1 MSSDL
6 EFDGFDGFDEFALA
20 QELRAAAESAA
31 QPTPASL
38 YAGAVDRGRRIR
50 RTSRVK
56 RTLAGA
62 GALAVAAAV
71 AVPLLGGTSPAPT
84 VVGAASSSHAM
95 ADVSSTRTSTSTAAA
110 ATPGTDW
117 MPTYVVQTLK
127 SLLPA
132 GSTTTKEADLGGI
145 SLQVFAPEVQ
155 APGGQSLAV
164 VRTDLETPHGKSTI
178 TLSVGKEA
186 RKSSCPSKAV
196 APHDICGTT
205 PLNGGTLYV
214 DESFKDYTHGTG
226 AAIWSLAWN
235 GPDGQEVY
243 LGMSTS
249 AQAQA
254 LTVQQAGALLS
265 APAWERV
272 WKALPEPCRFGVM
285 SNPHATRADEMEQGN
300 MFVCATSPAAALHLP
315 G

>member
-6 EFDGFDGFDEFALA
+6 EFAEFALA
-20 QELRAAAESAA
+20 QELRAAAESAV

-50 RTSRVK
+50 RATAVK

-62 GALAVAAAV
+62 AALAVAAAV
-71 AVPLLGGTSPAPT
+71 GVPLLSGGPATTAVGVAAASQAPAAAGGT
-84 VVGAASSSHAM
+84 
-95 ADVSSTRTSTSTAAA
+95 RTAAA
-110 ATPGTDW
+110 PSPGTDW
-117 MPTYVVQTLK
+117 MPAYVVRTLK

-132 GSTTTKEADLGGI
+132 GSTTTKEADLGGV

-155 APGGQSLAV
+155 APGGQSSAV
-164 VRTDLETPHGKSTI
+164 VRTDLETPGGRSTI
-178 TLSVGKEA
+178 TLSVGKDGQ
-186 RKSSCPSKAV
+186 KLPCPGKAV
-196 APHDICGTT
+196 APHDVCSTT
-205 PLNGGTLYV
+205 PLDGGTFYV

-243 LGMSTS
+243 LGMSTQ
-249 AQAQA
+249 APAQA
-254 LTVQQAGALLS
+254 LTVQQARTLLT

-272 WKALPEPCRFGVM
+272 WKALPAPCRFGVM
-285 SNPHATRADEMEQGN
+285 ANPQVTRAQELEQGD

-315 G
+315 S